1 MIALRGGSNGEGD
14 AMTLLF
20 KRDVTDPEPWLE
32 ALAKQMPDREVRVF
46 PDLDPRADIE
56 YALVYAPPPGV
67 LGSLPNLKAIFSL
80 WAGIDHLSSDPDLP
94 PVPVVRMV
102 ERSMTATMTA
112 HVVQQVLA
120 IHGQSQAYRALQAER
135 RWQQLDLVA
144 PWDRRVGILG
154 LGALGR
160 DAAEILLALRFDVAG
175 WSRGPKEIPGLACYH
190 GKGGLADLLARTDI
204 LVCQLPLTGATQ
216 GLLNRRL
223 FEGLPRGAHVINC
236 ARGGHLV
243 ETDLLRALDE
253 GQLASAALDVFG
265 EEPLPD
271 GHPFWRHP
279 RITVTP
285 HIAAFSVPETAVEAV
300 AANIARME
308 AGEPPLGVVDFAR
321 GY

>member
-1 MIALRGGSNGEGD
+1 
-14 AMTLLF
+14 MTLLF
-20 KRDVTDPEPWLE
+20 KCDHTDPVPWLNS
-32 ALAKQMPDREVRVF
+32 LAAQLPGREIRVF
-46 PDLDPRADIE
+46 PAVEPRADID
-56 YALVYAPPPGV
+56 YALVYAPPPG
-67 LGSLPNLKAIFSL
+67 LMASLPNLKAIFSL
-80 WAGIDHLSSDPDLP
+80 WAGIDHLGSDPDLP

-144 PWDRRVGILG
+144 PRDRRVGILG

-160 DAAEILLALRFDVAG
+160 DAAEKLLALRFDVAG
-175 WSRGPKEIPGLACYH
+175 WSRTPKQIAGIACHH
-190 GKGGLADLLARTDI
+190 GSAGLADFLARTEI
-204 LVCQLPLTGATQ
+204 LVCQLPLTGATR

-223 FEGLPRGAHVINC
+223 FERLPRGAHVINC

-243 ETDLLRALDE
+243 DADLLSALDA
-253 GQLASAALDVFG
+253 GQLAGAALDVFG

-285 HIAAFSVPETAVEAV
+285 HIAAFSVPETAAEAV
-300 AANIARME
+300 AANIRRME